1 MTKGNIITVTGSAGD
16 RDKLKRPEMGK
27 IVTSLSN
34 YVIFTTDDPRS
45 EDPNDIVDDMVSD
58 LDPDTF
64 NYKRV
69 MDRSTAIKEALNM
82 AKEGDVVVI
91 AGRGNDTFM
100 PFGNQFIRC
109 NDYEEVYKNLKDEVL
124 NSV

>member
-1 MTKGNIITVTGSAGD
+1 
-16 RDKLKRPEMGK
+16 
-27 IVTSLSN
+27 
-34 YVIFTTDDPRS
+34 
-45 EDPNDIVDDMVSD
+45 MVSD